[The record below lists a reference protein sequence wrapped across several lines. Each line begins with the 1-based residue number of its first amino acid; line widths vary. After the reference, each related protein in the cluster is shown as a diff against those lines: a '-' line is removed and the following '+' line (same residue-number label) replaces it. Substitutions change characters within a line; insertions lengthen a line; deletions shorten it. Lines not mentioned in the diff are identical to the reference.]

1 MAYSHKKL
9 VVPKIDMQ
17 DNLHRQNN
25 LDFIRVLAALCV
37 ILLVSTHLQVSVNLQ
52 FSIFI
57 ASVMMRLVKVLRHWW
72 GLK

>member
-37 ILLVSTHLQVSVNLQ
+37 IFLISTHLQVSVNLQ